1 MMIDELTY
9 KVLWV
14 DDQEEIVESTKLD
27 ADEYGIELDHYS
39 NWQDAEVALRN
50 NFEDYTA
57 IILDAYCQIRPSE
70 DIKEEFIGA
79 VLPSLARI
87 FGEKNKFIPWYILS
101 AGTMN
106 YFSHTVQSAE
116 YQHQTEEWGQMLYIK
131 DAPDDDPQNSRF
143 LYENICRV
151 GKAQANNAVLFRHR
165 EVFSY
170 LGTDKLIDDRA
181 RKIMLK
187 MLSALYLPEE
197 NIKYEYAG
205 NPLRKVVEYI
215 FRAARKVGLLTDK
228 CFDNKDHIVL
238 LDASRY
244 LAGLTIDCYQGRKV
258 SHQARWGKAG
268 EGKDGAGGDSV
279 FPSDIAMLVKNIL
292 NYSSS
297 DSHTYEELPYLID
310 EQDKELFFGYVMQLC
325 YVIKWFGK
333 YAEQNPNI
341 EENKKK
347 QVVIDVQTEQPK
359 NKDREKGKMDKVV
372 ISSTPP
378 SIDAI
383 KGRKYLIMREGSTY
397 YCGSCKLDQSI
408 TIKSGQ
414 VIIEEVVNNEGDDKS
429 KYPYIAIKVSKV

>member
-1 MMIDELTY
+1 
-9 KVLWV
+9 
-14 DDQEEIVESTKLD
+14 
-27 ADEYGIELDHYS
+27 
-39 NWQDAEVALRN
+39 
-50 NFEDYTA
+50 
-57 IILDAYCQIRPSE
+57 
-70 DIKEEFIGA
+70 
-79 VLPSLARI
+79 
-87 FGEKNKFIPWYILS
+87 
-101 AGTMN
+101 
-106 YFSHTVQSAE
+106 
-116 YQHQTEEWGQMLYIK
+116 MLYIK

-170 LGTDKLIDDRA
+170 LGTDKLIDERA

-310 EQDKELFFGYVMQLC
+310 EQNKELFFGYVMQLC

-359 NKDREKGKMDKVV
+359 IKDREKGKMDKVV

-429 KYPYIAIKVSKV
+429 KFPYIAIKVSKV

>member
-1 MMIDELTY
+1 MIPEEITY

-14 DDQEEIVESTKLD
+14 DDDEKNVESTKIS
-27 ADEYGIELDHYS
+27 ADEYGIVLDHYL
-39 NWQDAEVALRN
+39 NWQEAEVALRN

-57 IILDAYCQIRPSE
+57 IILDAFCK
-70 DIKEEFIGA
+70 IKASDDTKAEFITA
-79 VLPSLARI
+79 VLPSLNCL
-87 FGEKNKFIPWYILS
+87 FGEKKKYIPWYILS
-101 AGTMN
+101 AGTVEN
-106 YFSHTVQSAE
+106 FDFTVKSAMH
-116 YQHQTEEWGQMLYIK
+116 QHQTKEWGQMLYIK
-131 DAPDDDPQNSRF
+131 NIPNNDPKNSHF
-143 LYENICRV
+143 LFENIREI
-151 GKAQANNAVLFRHR
+151 GRNQGNNVVLFRHR
-165 EVFSY
+165 DVFEY
-170 LGTDKLIDDRA
+170 LGKDKLIDERA

-215 FRAARKVGLLTDK
+215 FRAARKRGLLTDK
-228 CFDNKDHIVL
+228 CFDEQDHIVL

-258 SHQARWGKAG
+258 FHKARWGKAG
-268 EGKDGAGGDSV
+268 KKENGAGGDSV

-297 DSHTYEELPYLID
+297 DSHTYEDFPYLID
-310 EQDKELFFGYVMQLC
+310 EQNKELFFGYVMQLC

-333 YAEQNPNI
+333 YAKENPNV

-347 QVVIDVQTEQPK
+347 QVVIDVQTEQQT
-359 NKDREKGKMDKVV
+359 NIDREKNKVDKVV

-378 SIDAI
+378 SKDDI

-397 YCGSCKLDQSI
+397 HCGSCKLDSSI
-408 TIKSGQ
+408 IVKSGQ
-414 VIIEEVVNNEGDDKS
+414 VIIEEVISNEGDDKA